1 MKRLV
6 LALMVAVTCLAR
18 AGAHG
23 VGSDPTWNREISR
36 IVYDKC
42 ASCHRP
48 GGTAFSL
55 LTYLDAQPR
64 ANEIKDAVLSRRMPP
79 WGAVKGFGSFRNDQ
93 SLTEE
98 QIELVRRWV
107 DAGIRRGNNPGM
119 LPKVPTFADASRFTA
134 PSGTRRISGQTT
146 IDAPLV
152 VDGVFPEMIAGHSS
166 LRVVARRPDG
176 RLEPLVWL
184 HEYDPRFPHV
194 FLFRRPL
201 ELPSGSTILGVPSDA
216 VVALVPSTIAR

>member
-6 LALMVAVTCLAR
+6 LAAIFAATCLAR

-42 ASCHRP
+42 APCHRP
-48 GGTAFSL
+48 GGTSFSL
-55 LTYLDAQPR
+55 LTYGDAQPR

-107 DAGIRRGNNPGM
+107 DSGIRRGNNPGM
-119 LPKVPTFADASRFTA
+119 LPKVPAFTDAAGFTA
-134 PSGTRRISGQTT
+134 PPVTRRISGQTT
-146 IDAPLV
+146 IEAPV
-152 VDGVFPEMIAGHSS
+152 VVEGIFPGTNAAHRS
-166 LRVVARRPDG
+166 LRIVARRPDG

-184 HEYDPRFPHV
+184 HGYDARFPHV
-194 FLFRRPL
+194 FLFRRPIA
-201 ELPSGSTILGVPSDA
+201 LPSGSTILGVPADA
-216 VVALVPSTIAR
+216 VVGLVPAGR